1 MCAGA
6 AVSAWHGGAVSG
18 AGAVHARYTRL
29 LLQLDLTIIPTE
41 AAFAPTLLAGIA
53 IPSGTIRYMRM
64 HLTSCLFHNL
74 LGVPLQHGGFTSS
87 PAFQLRVGKPH
98 CSPPAGPRPTATAH
112 RPPPSPGPT
121 PTTGSSRAP
130 ARGPAPRPGPAP
142 RAGGAVAAAAL
153 VISPLAACSR
163 RGAGECP
170 VAVPAR

>member
-74 LGVPLQHGGFTSS
+74 LGVPLQHGGFTFS

-112 RPPPSPGPT
+112 RP
-121 PTTGSSRAP
+121 A
-130 ARGPAPRPGPAP
+130 PAPRPPPAAAEPPPAAPRPAP
-142 RAGGAVAAAAL
+142 GPPPGL
-153 VISPLAACSR
+153 GEPLQLLL
-163 RGAGECP
+163 
-170 VAVPAR
+170 